1 MVGTGGFEPLTSATR
16 TQRSTRLNYVP
27 LFNEHISTQ
36 KKIRLQA
43 FFSSVRKKNYL
54 YAKMVC
60 MPIILYVKNNICI
73 KKLTL
78 LQIKCKTNR
87 SEIVQGE

>member
-73 KKLTL
+73 ISIIHVYVICSLRKH
-78 LQIKCKTNR
+78 
-87 SEIVQGE
+87 

>member
-27 LFNEHISTQ
+27 LFNEQISTQ

-43 FFSSVRKKNYL
+43 FFSSVRKK
-54 YAKMVC
+54 
-60 MPIILYVKNNICI
+60 IICTQK
-73 KKLTL
+73 
-78 LQIKCKTNR
+78 
-87 SEIVQGE
+87 

>member
-27 LFNEHISTQ
+27 MFNDNISTQ

-43 FFSSVRKKNYL
+43 FFDMFTKKIDD
-54 YAKMVC
+54 KS
-60 MPIILYVKNNICI
+60 
-73 KKLTL
+73 KK
-78 LQIKCKTNR
+78 I
-87 SEIVQGE
+87 

>member
-27 LFNEHISTQ
+27 MFNDNISTQ

-43 FFSSVRKKNYL
+43 FFNMFTKK
-54 YAKMVC
+54 
-60 MPIILYVKNNICI
+60 IDGID
-73 KKLTL
+73 KL
-78 LQIKCKTNR
+78 IY
-87 SEIVQGE
+87 E

>member
-43 FFSSVRKKNYL
+43 FFSSVRKKKLSVRKNGL
-54 YAKMVC
+54 YA
-60 MPIILYVKNNICI
+60 NNLIC
-73 KKLTL
+73 KK
-78 LQIKCKTNR
+78 
-87 SEIVQGE
+87 

>member
-27 LFNEHISTQ
+27 FPNVPISTQ

-43 FFSSVRKKNYL
+43 FFYFLFQIKNLQVKHKPISVFLYLFGKKSN
-54 YAKMVC
+54 
-60 MPIILYVKNNICI
+60 CI
-73 KKLTL
+73 K
-78 LQIKCKTNR
+78 
-87 SEIVQGE
+87 

>member
-43 FFSSVRKKNYL
+43 FFHLCAKNYL
-54 YAKMVC
+54 YAK
-60 MPIILYVKNNICI
+60 
-73 KKLTL
+73 
-78 LQIKCKTNR
+78 
-87 SEIVQGE
+87 

>member
-36 KKIRLQA
+36 KKLDYKL
-43 FFSSVRKKNYL
+43 FFICAQKNYL
-54 YAKMVC
+54 YAKMIGIQ
-60 MPIILYVKNNICI
+60 IILYV
-73 KKLTL
+73 
-78 LQIKCKTNR
+78 
-87 SEIVQGE
+87 

>member
-43 FFSSVRKKNYL
+43 FFSSVRKKKL
-54 YAKMVC
+54 SVR
-60 MPIILYVKNNICI
+60 KNDWYTNNLICI
-73 KKLTL
+73 K
-78 LQIKCKTNR
+78 I
-87 SEIVQGE
+87 IFA